1 MIELNN
7 LAVGELPQV
16 MREETLMEGY
26 WSLVR
31 DAAAYCAELHNA
43 GVRCSVDVFEVAADA
58 ERMKAIVA
66 ETMVPGDYI
75 LGLNRLLSHHR
86 FKPIS
91 LGKVE
96 DADPRHIRA
105 LGSGGLRNT
114 GALLLA
120 ARAESD
126 RANLSAE
133 TGVPLGELDRLV
145 TAADLMRKPGV
156 KATKVRLF
164 TASGIRSLKHLGEQE
179 PRAFRSQLEELIAKT
194 GIVKAIPAPKEV
206 MSDVYWARLYP
217 VIISM
222 PEP

>member
-1 MIELNN
+1 M
-7 LAVGELPQV
+7 
-16 MREETLMEGY
+16 
-26 WSLVR
+26 
-31 DAAAYCAELHNA
+31 
-43 GVRCSVDVFEVAADA
+43 
-58 ERMKAIVA
+58 
-66 ETMVPGDYI
+66 
-75 LGLNRLLSHHR
+75 LSHHR

-91 LGKVE
+91 LGEVE

-105 LGSGGLRNT
+105 LESGGLRNT

-145 TAADLMRKPGV
+145 TAADLMREPGI
-156 KATKVRLF
+156 KATKVRPF
-164 TASGIRSLKHLGEQE
+164 TAAGIRSLKHLGEQE

-194 GIVKAIPAPKEV
+194 GIVKAIPTPKEV
-206 MSDVYWARLYP
+206 MSDVSWARLYP

-222 PEP
+222 PEL